1 MKVRQLDVEAAVF
14 LISSL
19 CNILHALLNR
29 YVWGDAQA
37 ENGGRMS
44 CFNTDQC
51 HLECICSRAPQQSAY
66 QHERLQ
72 MTSPVNLHDPYLIT
86 NWICTVRWN
95 LYLIIDLMLKL
106 HVKEFQ
112 MIFPD
117 IKLISSCLQERARI
131 QNNDT
136 LTQWELAQNI
146 GCELRQF
153 PGAGWDQPQAGR
165 WDFRWTVQWLTGGG
179 RGHLSCQL
187 PAGRKFNVQR
197 FEKL

>member
-1 MKVRQLDVEAAVF
+1 MKVRQLDVEAAVY

-19 CNILHALLNR
+19 CNILHALL
-29 YVWGDAQA
+29 
-37 ENGGRMS
+37 
-44 CFNTDQC
+44 FDQC
-51 HLECICSRAPQQSAY
+51 HLECICSRALQQSAY

-117 IKLISSCLQERARI
+117 IKQLSSCLQERARI

-136 LTQWELAQNI
+136 
-146 GCELRQF
+146 
-153 PGAGWDQPQAGR
+153 
-165 WDFRWTVQWLTGGG
+165 
-179 RGHLSCQL
+179 
-187 PAGRKFNVQR
+187 
-197 FEKL
+197 